1 MSKLVHI
8 RQHFAVLALTVC
20 SLGVATTNSVAA
32 QSVGPSAAP
41 SNLDS
46 ARPTISGILVA
57 KPINGEGNIPAACRD
72 QNASAVRAATM
83 QRRGLVICT
92 EEGRLVLVQITR
104 ATGFYARYWGRVG
117 LGRLTDGDHINAWG
131 VLGSGGYVLDPTYA
145 VQDTDI
151 QEAFVDSQNFIAN
164 SGPRLMLFV
173 LKSDSN
179 GPVKGL
185 VHAVRGGVTHIT
197 LCNDLPGTWT
207 DLTAGK
213 TIDITRSLFNR
224 RLDTYI
230 HTGSVHVVSCP

>member
-1 MSKLVHI
+1 MSMRVLI
-8 RQHFAVLALTVC
+8 RKHLAVLTIGVC
-20 SLGVATTNSVAA
+20 SLGAATTGPAAA
-32 QSVGPSAAP
+32 QSVGPSVAP
-41 SNLDS
+41 SSIDS
-46 ARPTISGILVA
+46 ARPTISGTLVA
-57 KPINGEGNIPAACRD
+57 KPVNGEGNIPVACRD
-72 QNASAVRAATM
+72 RNASAVKAATM

-104 ATGFYARYWGRVG
+104 ITGFYARYWGRVG
-117 LGRLTDGDHINAWG
+117 LNRMADGDHINAWG

-151 QEAFVDSQNFIAN
+151 QEAFVDSQDFIAA

-179 GPVKGL
+179 GPVNGL

-197 LCNDLPGTWT
+197 LCNDRPGTWA

-230 HTGSVHVVSCP
+230 HTDTIHVVSCP